1 MFRDIICCRP
11 GSWVCKGFLEW
22 LLIQLIWRSVV
33 SRPRPPFNCPAGAY
47 LAPGSHAQAQLR
59 SSPAAHTRCIHLR
72 TNPYLRLAQSAHPG
86 RCTTYASKRTHP
98 GNAVNST
105 FLYWLLSNPW
115 FILDKNNV
123 YIMSIWYGF
132 YTIEPESPTLYR
144 GLFPCASF
152 NYNRFLC
159 LLTQPTSYG
168 EFNES
173 L

>member
-1 MFRDIICCRP
+1 MI
-11 GSWVCKGFLEW
+11 SYTA
-22 LLIQLIWRSVV
+22 IWRRMLM
-33 SRPRPPFNCPAGAY
+33 SRPRPFNCPAGNS
-47 LAPGSHAQAQLR
+47 LAPASRHAHLRQR
-59 SSPAAHTRCIHLR
+59 SSTAAYTMYAHLR
-72 TNPYLRLAQSAHPG
+72 TNPFILSCATEYTRYV
-86 RCTTYASKRTHP
+86 RNCASKRTHP
-98 GNAVNST
+98 GKAVNST
-105 FLYWLLSNPW
+105 FLYWLFSNPW
-115 FILDKNNV
+115 FILDKNYV

-132 YTIEPESPTLYR
+132 YIIEPESPTLYR